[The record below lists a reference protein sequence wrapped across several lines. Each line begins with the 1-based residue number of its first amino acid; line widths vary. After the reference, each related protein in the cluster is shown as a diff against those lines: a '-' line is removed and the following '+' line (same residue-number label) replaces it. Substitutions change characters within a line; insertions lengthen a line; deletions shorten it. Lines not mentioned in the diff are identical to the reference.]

1 MTSKSVFVRR
11 VVITLSLSAIFALAQ
26 SPAASDAPTP
36 HSFSGFV
43 ETLEGD
49 RLPNATIQI
58 ANVGSVTTSAS
69 DEFTIPLPPS
79 FQPRDRLRFSLGA
92 DWIIVSPW
100 AGATFVSVGP
110 EVIRVRVASTGDAT
124 ALTDSDLVKEIVSR
138 VESHLI
144 QIEPGSGMDDRPSSE
159 QWRKAAITK

>member
-1 MTSKSVFVRR
+1 
-11 VVITLSLSAIFALAQ
+11 
-26 SPAASDAPTP
+26 
-36 HSFSGFV
+36 
-43 ETLEGD
+43 
-49 RLPNATIQI
+49 
-58 ANVGSVTTSAS
+58 
-69 DEFTIPLPPS
+69 
-79 FQPRDRLRFSLGA
+79 LGA

-110 EVIRVRVASTGDAT
+110 EVICVRVASTGDAT